1 MSEPKLT
8 INELIAALQTKAD
21 ISDEKAKDF
30 INRYFS
36 IIAEELKNNGSINVY
51 KFGTFKKSF
60 RKQRTGRNPRT
71 GEEIEVP
78 AKYNVTFSPNPT
90 IAEKINKPY
99 AKLKAV
105 VIKENEAK
113 KKVVAEKK
121 IEPIAKEEESVAKES
136 VVEETADND
145 VSMQELAL
153 LTGQKVMDTEN
164 PVLDLDDVFG
174 AEVEAEI
181 KEIQEQAIDISQ
193 ELSAENDG
201 FENVTQENATQE
213 NTMQE
218 NATQENGQTE
228 SETQN
233 VASPAKSDDSSQ
245 VVRVIV
251 SAEQPQTPMQAADS
265 TVTTIRQPGVREQVI
280 ERQVIKEQIIEQRV
294 TKQYDAEEHNKMANT
309 NTDEQVDVSAIARC
323 WFVAGIAVVC
333 TIIIIGLL
341 IYVLIGSHRDK
352 VAERNA
358 AITRIEKQIADVAE
372 MRALKPNKYAEMA
385 SSEYSDMRL
394 WPYIYGANRLRYS
407 DPDYEI
413 KIRETLMPPRPDR
426 TLDRTTIEQS
436 AIDAYRMYLNEYS
449 DRPNSA
455 RGKEKRLRAVRVL
468 ADTEQILP
476 GFISRYELSF
486 DLEDIQ
492 LARRYLN

>member
-121 IEPIAKEEESVAKES
+121 IEPIAKAEES
-136 VVEETADND
+136 VVEEIEDND

-201 FENVTQENATQE
+201 FENVT
-213 NTMQE
+213 QE

-436 AIDAYRMYLNEYS
+436 AIDAYRMYINEYS